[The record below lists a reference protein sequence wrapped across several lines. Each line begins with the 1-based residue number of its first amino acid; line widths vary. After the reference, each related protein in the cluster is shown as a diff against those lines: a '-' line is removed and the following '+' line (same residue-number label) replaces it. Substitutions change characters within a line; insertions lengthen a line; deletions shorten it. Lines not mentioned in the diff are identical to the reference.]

1 MDRKHCGKRRNCSLR
16 AISPFSTVFSKDLN
30 CRHVKN
36 QGLFGKGLKVKL
48 FPKLDEK
55 RGINGCR
62 GSGKQYKHVLWKYTD
77 NITQSSWL
85 CDASIYKH
93 EWCLALLTLHHTI
106 LTFNFLPNNK
116 ILDKTTWKS
125 FADNKIHVAKT
136 GFYPG
141 RALAP
146 FAQKNS
152 RWRKKI
158 QLDGPEGAPNF
169 SNQKTTKSDFRDVV
183 LVF

>member
-1 MDRKHCGKRRNCSLR
+1 MKKYSLR
-16 AISPFSTVFSKDLN
+16 KYGISHKQKAAYLNPFPNDKIFNNTT
-30 CRHVKN
+30 
-36 QGLFGKGLKVKL
+36 LK
-48 FPKLDEK
+48 
-55 RGINGCR
+55 R
-62 GSGKQYKHVLWKYTD
+62 
-77 NITQSSWL
+77 
-85 CDASIYKH
+85 
-93 EWCLALLTLHHTI
+93 
-106 LTFNFLPNNK
+106 
-116 ILDKTTWKS
+116 
-125 FADNKIHVAKT
+125 FADT
-136 GFYPG
+136 GFCPG